1 MLVKKD
7 GRPWEAHLTL
17 GARGFSLVV
26 GAGPRVAVT
35 RPLWPAGHGAACGL
49 PKAEFPHRCSVRP
62 GAWPRR
68 TRGSPWG
75 SAAEEEG
82 QTPQG
87 RCRPGPALRPP
98 QALPCRL
105 GVPGGVRAA
114 RLPKRGRWLLYTDG
128 IKQATAAHR
137 LSTKYSF
144 WGEKLFCPLPKVADG
159 RSL

>member
-49 PKAEFPHRCSVRP
+49 PKALFPHRCSVRP

-82 QTPQG
+82 QTPKAAAG
-87 RCRPGPALRPP
+87 RARPSVPRRPCPADWGSLAGCVQPACP
-98 QALPCRL
+98 N
-105 GVPGGVRAA
+105 GVAGCCILTG
-114 RLPKRGRWLLYTDG
+114 
-128 IKQATAAHR
+128 
-137 LSTKYSF
+137 
-144 WGEKLFCPLPKVADG
+144 
-159 RSL
+159 